1 MDSTDSKLEYP
12 NLRNTSVV
20 DSVQNWITDQII
32 KGNLCPGDKLPTES
46 ELCQNLGAGRNSVRE
61 AIKKLEAYGVVYIKR
76 AEGTFVCENYN
87 QNMLD
92 PMLYNIILRKNNW
105 SDFVDMR
112 RTIDIGTLYVVMRKI
127 KDGSELEPVRRALK
141 ELETLALKKRGSVE
155 AITDADCSFHNAV
168 TAMSSNPQLI
178 TLTDYI
184 NRITVPSRVETARAV
199 MEQGEME
206 RYVELHRQWLSVMEQ
221 GAFDQI
227 ENVVV
232 GHYVF
237 WTKVNSD

>member
-1 MDSTDSKLEYP
+1 M
-12 NLRNTSVV
+12 
-20 DSVQNWITDQII
+20 
-32 KGNLCPGDKLPTES
+32 
-46 ELCQNLGAGRNSVRE
+46 A
-61 AIKKLEAYGVVYIKR
+61 
-76 AEGTFVCENYN
+76 
-87 QNMLD
+87 LD
-92 PMLYNIILRKNNW
+92 
-105 SDFVDMR
+105 
-112 RTIDIGTLYVVMRKI
+112 
-127 KDGSELEPVRRALK
+127 
-141 ELETLALKKRGSVE
+141 
-155 AITDADCSFHNAV
+155 
-168 TAMSSNPQLI
+168 MSSNPQLI

-237 WTKVNSD
+237 WTNVNSD

>member
-32 KGNLCPGDKLPTES
+32 KGNLRPGDKLPTES

-141 ELETLALKKRGSVE
+141 ELGDAGIEKARQRGSDNGRRLQLSQRRHCHE
-155 AITDADCSFHNAV
+155 QQSPADNPYRLHKQNNRSQPRGNRQSRDGAGRDGTLCGTPPSVAV
-168 TAMSSNPQLI
+168 G
-178 TLTDYI
+178 D
-184 NRITVPSRVETARAV
+184 
-199 MEQGEME
+199 
-206 RYVELHRQWLSVMEQ
+206 
-221 GAFDQI
+221 GA
-227 ENVVV
+227 
-232 GHYVF
+232 GCL
-237 WTKVNSD
+237 